1 MPCIEYRKAGKET
14 TERAVLP
21 VPQLLF
27 PVYAD
32 QKQTEA
38 KKMAEKEGFITIFLP
53 FYKILQTLHSSK
65 AGFAVL

>member
-1 MPCIEYRKAGKET
+1 LIFLWSDT
-14 TERAVLP
+14 D
-21 VPQLLF
+21 QL
-27 PVYAD
+27 
-32 QKQTEA
+32 KKIR